1 VRTLPDLRLGGNVTI
16 TLRVVLVLLSLIL
29 FGVAAFGVPAG
40 RFGLIAG
47 GLFLWELSTVVAG

>member
-1 VRTLPDLRLGGNVTI
+1 MTISLRL
-16 TLRVVLVLLSLIL
+16 VLVLLSLIL

-47 GLFLWELSTVVAG
+47 GLLLWELSTVVAG

>member
-1 VRTLPDLRLGGNVTI
+1 MTI
-16 TLRVVLVLLSLIL
+16 SLKLILVLLSLIL
-29 FGVAAFGVPAG
+29 FGVAAFGVPSG